1 MPTFLERRIGEV
13 YKREGILAPH
23 EIDIETI
30 CGIYDI
36 EYHEKAIP
44 SHYILIGGM
53 KFIIVDSRLNE
64 YEKREQFFHE
74 LGHILFHEG
83 KQTSFPPEKQ
93 YLQEIEARRFSKY
106 ALIPFHM
113 FTYIDFYS
121 DCLVDD
127 IVETFSVSRPI
138 AKKRI
143 LNIKSKIDSNQDK
156 SHCNT
161 TN

>member
-93 YLQEIEARRFSKY
+93 YVQAIEASRFSKY
-106 ALIPFHM
+106 ALTAF
-113 FTYIDFYS
+113 
-121 DCLVDD
+121 
-127 IVETFSVSRPI
+127 
-138 AKKRI
+138 
-143 LNIKSKIDSNQDK
+143 NIF
-156 SHCNT
+156 
-161 TN
+161 

>member
-1 MPTFLERRIGEV
+1 MLTFQ
-13 YKREGILAPH
+13 
-23 EIDIETI
+23 
-30 CGIYDI
+30 
-36 EYHEKAIP
+36 YHEKPLP
-44 SHYILIGGM
+44 SHYILIDGM

-83 KQTSFPPEKQ
+83 KQTSLSPEKQ
-93 YLQEIEARRFSKY
+93 YLQEIEANRFSKY

-121 DCLVDD
+121 DCIVDD

-143 LNIKSKIDSNQDK
+143 LNIKSKLINEK
-156 SHCNT
+156 NKTHYNAT
-161 TN
+161 